1 MSESTAERILFLL
14 KTRAPLTA
22 SDLARDLGITA
33 MGVRQHLAR
42 LEDDG
47 LVAFVDERRA
57 SADRSAIGG

>member
-1 MSESTAERILFLL
+1 MSEGSAERILFLL

-42 LEDDG
+42 LEADG
-47 LVAFVDERRA
+47 LVAFADERKSVGRPK
-57 SADRSAIGG
+57 RH